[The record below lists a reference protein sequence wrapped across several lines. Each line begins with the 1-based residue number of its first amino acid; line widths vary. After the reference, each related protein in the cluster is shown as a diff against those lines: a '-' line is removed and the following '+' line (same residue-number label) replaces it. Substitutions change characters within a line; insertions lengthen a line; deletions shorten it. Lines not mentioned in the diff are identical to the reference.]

1 MCAQAAAMMRMDL
14 SKRYLADETNDEK
27 NKNYERILGGMN
39 YEQY

>member
-27 NKNYERILGGMN
+27 IKLMREF
-39 YEQY
+39 

>member
-27 NKNYERILGGMN
+27 IKIMREFRRT
-39 YEQY
+39 E

>member
-27 NKNYERILGGMN
+27 IKSMREF
-39 YEQY
+39 

>member
-27 NKNYERILGGMN
+27 IKIRREF
-39 YEQY
+39 

>member
-27 NKNYERILGGMN
+27 ILGGMN
-39 YEQY
+39 DEQY

>member
-27 NKNYERILGGMN
+27 IKIMREF
-39 YEQY
+39 